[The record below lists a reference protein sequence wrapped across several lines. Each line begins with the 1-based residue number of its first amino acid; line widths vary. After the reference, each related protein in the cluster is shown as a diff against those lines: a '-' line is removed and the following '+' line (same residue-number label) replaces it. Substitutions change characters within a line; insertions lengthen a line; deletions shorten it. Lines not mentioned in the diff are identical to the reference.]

1 MCKELF
7 KKIDSVIR
15 SERLYANVNLMR
27 KDVMKRFCIS
37 RHCLN
42 DLLNQYAGGL
52 SFPQYIN
59 NMRVEEA
66 HELIVCHQEMSI
78 AQIAFEVGFTPPNL
92 RNQFKR
98 RYGLTPAKYRTHL
111 E

>member
-27 KDVMKRFCIS
+27 EDVIVRFGIS
-37 RHCLN
+37 RHRLN

-66 HELIVCHQEMSI
+66 HELIVCH
-78 AQIAFEVGFTPPNL
+78 L
-92 RNQFKR
+92 
-98 RYGLTPAKYRTHL
+98 
-111 E
+111 